1 MDGTD
6 STGQT
11 EEPGNTDT
19 FKVMGYEDGRLS
31 RARAMSFVVTCF
43 VGTIGA
49 DKTKEEEEADGEAEG
64 TREEEEEED
73 VEEEAE
79 VGGLDNEEG
88 DESMAGNEEHPQ
100 L

>member
-19 FKVMGYEDGRLS
+19 FKVTGHEDGRLS

-49 DKTKEEEEADGEAEG
+49 DKTKEEEEADGEAEE
-64 TREEEEEED
+64 TREEEEED
-73 VEEEAE
+73 VEEEDE
-79 VGGLDNEEG
+79 VGGLDNEEE

>member
-19 FKVMGYEDGRLS
+19 FKVTGHEDVRLS

-49 DKTKEEEEADGEAEG
+49 DKTKEEEEADGEAEE
-64 TREEEEEED
+64 TREEEED
-73 VEEEAE
+73 VEEEDE
-79 VGGLDNEEG
+79 VGGLDNEEE